1 MKIII
6 AITGASG
13 AVYGIRML
21 EECRNNNVETH
32 LILTK
37 WAETTIEEET
47 DYSVGTVKELADFFY
62 EEDDMAAAIASGSF
76 KCDGMIVAPCSVKT
90 LAGIAHGLA
99 NNLVARAADVALKEK
114 RKLVLMVRE
123 TPLNPIH
130 LENMTKLSKLGV
142 VIMPPVPAFYTRPE
156 SIDDIVSQTVGRALD
171 QLGIETALLK
181 RWGG

>member
-21 EECRNNNVETH
+21 EECRKTNVETH

-37 WAETTIEEET
+37 WAETTITEET
-47 DYSVGTVKELADFFY
+47 DYSVGRVKELADFFY
-62 EEDDMAAAIASGSF
+62 EEDDMAAAVASGSF
-76 KCDGMIVAPCSVKT
+76 KCHGMIVAPCSVKT
-90 LAGIAHGLA
+90 LAAVAHGLA
-99 NNLVARAADVALKEK
+99 NNLVARAADVAIKEK
-114 RKLVLMVRE
+114 RPLVLMVRE

-130 LENMTKLSKLGV
+130 LENMMRLSKLGV

-156 SIDDIVSQTVGRALD
+156 TIDDLVGQTVGRTLEHV
-171 QLGIETALLK
+171 GIEIESLK
-181 RWGG
+181 RWG

>member
-13 AVYGIRML
+13 AIYGIRLL
-21 EECRNNNVETH
+21 EECSKNHVETH

-37 WAETTIEEET
+37 WAETTINEET
-47 DYSVGTVKELADFFY
+47 DYAVERVKGLADIY
-62 EEDDMAAAIASGSF
+62 YKEDDLAAAIASGSF

-99 NNLVARAADVALKEK
+99 DNLVVRAADVSLKE
-114 RKLVLMVRE
+114 RRPLVLMVRE

-130 LENMTKLSKLGV
+130 LENMLKLSNLGV

-156 SIDDIVSQTVGRALD
+156 TIDDIVSQTVGRALD
-171 QLGIETALLK
+171 QLGIETESLK
-181 RWGG
+181 RWGD

>member
-1 MKIII
+1 MKIVI

-21 EECRNNNVETH
+21 EECRKNNVETH
-32 LILTK
+32 LIVTK
-37 WAETTIEEET
+37 WAETTIREET
-47 DYSVGTVKELADFFY
+47 DYTIDSVKELADFFY

-76 KCDGMIVAPCSVKT
+76 KCDGMLVAPCSVKT

-99 NNLVARAADVALKEK
+99 NNLVARAADVAIKEK
-114 RKLVLMVRE
+114 RPLVLLVRE

-130 LENMTKLSKLGV
+130 LENMTRLAKLGV

-156 SIDDIVSQTVGRALD
+156 TIDDLVSQTAGRALE
-171 QLGIETALLK
+171 QVGIEIKSLK